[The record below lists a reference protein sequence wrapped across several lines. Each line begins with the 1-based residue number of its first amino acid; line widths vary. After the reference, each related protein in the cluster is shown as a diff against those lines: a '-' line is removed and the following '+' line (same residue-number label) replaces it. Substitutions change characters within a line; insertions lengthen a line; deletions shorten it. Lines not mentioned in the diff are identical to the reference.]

1 MVVAAAAVLLLLLWE
16 GVVAVVAAVVLLLLL
31 EGEAV
36 EVAAAVAVVDR
47 RHQAHLRSSTAQPES
62 LPLFPHSSGKSTTPR
77 VRPTHRQ
84 LK

>member
-1 MVVAAAAVLLLLLWE
+1 VVVAAAAVLLLLLWE
-16 GVVAVVAAVVLLLLL
+16 GEVAVVAAVVLLLLL
-31 EGEAV
+31 EGE
-36 EVAAAVAVVDR
+36 AVAVVDR